1 MGVPVSVIL
10 SRKGD
15 DVATITPTATLA
27 EAATAL
33 TDRGIGALVVSTDGV
48 AVEGVLSERDI
59 VREMARQGPAV
70 LEEPVS
76 MAMTGDVTTCR
87 RDTSTNELIAIMTEE
102 RIRHVPVL
110 DDDRLAGIVSI
121 GDIVKWRM
129 DELADEGQRLREYV
143 TGSQLLSAE

>member
-10 SRKGD
+10 GRKGD
-15 DVATITPTATLA
+15 EVATITPTATLA

-33 TDRGIGALVVSTDGV
+33 TDRGIGALVVSTNGV

-87 RDTSTNELIAIMTEE
+87 RDTSTNELIAIMTEK

-143 TGSQLLSAE
+143 TGSQLLSSE

>member
-33 TDRGIGALVVSTDGV
+33 TDKGIGALVVSTDGV

>member
-10 SRKGD
+10 GRKGD
-15 DVATITPTATLA
+15 EVATITPTATLA

-33 TDRGIGALVVSTDGV
+33 TDRGIGALVVSIDGV